1 MPSGTLPSDLLSS
14 PGPQDSRSPE
24 PQASPG
30 LAPPGLAPPGLAPP
44 GLASV
49 PELRGLRIITV
60 PDAAPPYDCET
71 HGAACPATRDAA
83 EAGRDSSGQAPE
95 SARLRAETAK
105 AAGSPEAAAA
115 AAAAAAA
122 SPQASHASAGMT
134 AAWPRQFAQAL
145 VEILAGS
152 RSPSQL
158 VRWTTDRA
166 RRQIDLLTPLFAAD
180 QRPRIKR
187 IMTSRPTSRTVEM
200 TVIVSSG
207 PRTRALAMRF
217 EHAPARP
224 AAPGRPARPARWL
237 CTELEAG

>member
-1 MPSGTLPSDLLSS
+1 MPSGTLPSDLLPS
-14 PGPQDSRSPE
+14 PGPQDSPQA
-24 PQASPG
+24 QASPG
-30 LAPPGLAPPGLAPP
+30 LASPGPAFPGLAFP

-49 PELRGLRIITV
+49 PELARLRIITV
-60 PDAAPPYDCET
+60 PDTAPPYDCET
-71 HGAACPATRDAA
+71 HGTACPAMRDAA
-83 EAGRDSSGQAPE
+83 GASPDSPDRAPE
-95 SARLRAETAK
+95 SVGLRTETAK
-105 AAGSPEAAAA
+105 VPGSPEASVSRQ
-115 AAAAAAA
+115 A
-122 SPQASHASAGMT
+122 SPASAGMT
-134 AAWPRQFAQAL
+134 AAWPRQFAQAI

-152 RSPSQL
+152 RSPRQL

-187 IMTSRPTSRTVEM
+187 IVTSRPTSRTVEM

-207 PRTRALAMRF
+207 QRTRALAMRF
-217 EHAPARP
+217 EHTPARP